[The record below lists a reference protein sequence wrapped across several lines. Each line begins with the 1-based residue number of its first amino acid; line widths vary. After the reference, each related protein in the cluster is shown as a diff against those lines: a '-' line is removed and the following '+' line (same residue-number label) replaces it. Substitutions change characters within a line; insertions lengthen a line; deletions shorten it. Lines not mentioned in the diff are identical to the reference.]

1 MMTNDAVRTDDA
13 RLTERRRLNPRLCY
27 GALQKIFLQVR
38 PSIKKLL
45 WLTRID
51 ATRYLRRFVDVT
63 ASVVLIIVLSPL
75 LLLVAIGIKLESRGP
90 ALFRQIRIG
99 HDAKP
104 FILWKFRSMYTDAEQ
119 RRSALVAQHD
129 SPGGIRF
136 KMKQDPRI
144 TWMGRVIRRSS
155 VDELPQLW
163 NVLTGSMSLV
173 GPRPPLPQEV
183 QRYTQTERR
192 RLSTVP
198 GITCIWQVS
207 GRADIPFHKQVL
219 LDVRYIDSQ
228 SLWLD
233 LLILFKTV
241 PAVVFGRGAY

>member
-1 MMTNDAVRTDDA
+1 VRTDGA
-13 RLTERRRLNPRLCY
+13 HPTERRRLNPRFCY
-27 GALQKIFLQVR
+27 GTLQKTFIQVR
-38 PSIKKLL
+38 PAIKKLW

-51 ATRYLRRFVDVT
+51 AARCLRRFVDVT
-63 ASVVLIIVLSPL
+63 ASAALIIVLSPL
-75 LLLVAIGIKLESRGP
+75 LLLVAILIKLESPGP

-99 HDAKP
+99 QDAKP
-104 FILWKFRSMYTDAEQ
+104 FTLWKFRSMYIDAEQ
-119 RRSALVAQHD
+119 RKKALVVQQD
-129 SPGGIRF
+129 CPGGIRF

-144 TWMGRVIRRSS
+144 TRMGRFIRRTS

-207 GRADIPFHKQVL
+207 GRADIPFNKQVL

-233 LLILFKTV
+233 LMILFKTV